1 MNKVCTKCG
10 HVLSLGPVDVF
21 RHGVESLKSLVTVKA
36 HYVCPNCQQKSWTTR
51 IIQDSA
57 PIRIGPGERHN
68 PRAEEVKRRHA
79 WLSNSS
85 FDKRLHTD
93 VQFPAAY
100 QDSEKVLY
108 PTSEGTVQDGT
119 VIDQHG
125 DPDLMLSFA
134 ERYFMLFRAVMPR
147 DRLPY
152 SLIEVMPGLHLLV
165 IATELALKSFLIRDD
180 RHSPGHAPPSA
191 LRGSRPCA
199 SKRDRDS
206 LSPIISERKLGQ
218 PRRRESRRRSN
229 TGDLRQYVWR

>member
-180 RHSPGHAPPSA
+180 RHSPDTPSVSSTRIST
-191 LRGSRPCA
+191 LRIEARSRLA
-199 SKRDRDS
+199 FA
-206 LSPIISERKLGQ
+206 
-218 PRRRESRRRSN
+218 N
-229 TGDLRQYVWR
+229 HF